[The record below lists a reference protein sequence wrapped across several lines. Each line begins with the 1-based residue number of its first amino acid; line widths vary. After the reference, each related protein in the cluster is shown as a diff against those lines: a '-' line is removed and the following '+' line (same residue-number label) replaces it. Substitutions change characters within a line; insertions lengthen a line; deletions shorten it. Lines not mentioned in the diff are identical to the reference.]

1 MLIPLTR
8 TSGSTKDP
16 LQLTNKDM
24 TITVIVKNN
33 NVEKAI
39 RTLKKK
45 VLKEGLLKEIKQR
58 QYYEKP
64 TLKRQRRH
72 KEK

>member
-1 MLIPLTR
+1 
-8 TSGSTKDP
+8 
-16 LQLTNKDM
+16 M

-45 VLKEGLLKEIKQR
+45 VLKEGLLKEIKRR

-64 TLKRQRRH
+64 SLKRQREH
-72 KEK
+72 KEN

>member
-1 MLIPLTR
+1 
-8 TSGSTKDP
+8 
-16 LQLTNKDM
+16 M
-24 TITVIVKNN
+24 TLTVIVKNN

-64 TLKRQRRH
+64 SLKRQRKM
-72 KEK
+72 KENIKRAQKAKKMRERDL

>member
-1 MLIPLTR
+1 
-8 TSGSTKDP
+8 
-16 LQLTNKDM
+16 M

-33 NVEKAI
+33 NVERAI

-64 TLKRQRRH
+64 SLKRQREH
-72 KEK
+72 KENLKRCAKLKKQREKDVF

>member
-1 MLIPLTR
+1 
-8 TSGSTKDP
+8 
-16 LQLTNKDM
+16 M

-45 VLKEGLLKEIKQR
+45 VLKEGLLKEIKRR
-58 QYYEKP
+58 QYYEN
-64 TLKRQRRH
+64 LV
-72 KEK
+72 